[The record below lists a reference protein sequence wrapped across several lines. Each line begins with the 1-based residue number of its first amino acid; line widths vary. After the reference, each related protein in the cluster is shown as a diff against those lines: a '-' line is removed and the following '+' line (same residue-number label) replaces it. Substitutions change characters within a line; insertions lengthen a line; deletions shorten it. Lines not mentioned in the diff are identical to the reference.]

1 MILYQLQCSA
11 GHSFEGWFRNGATF
25 DQQAAAGEV
34 TCPVCGDHAIGK
46 APMAPNIARGRGRS
60 GAPGPEAGEAAAGG
74 APVPASPPA
83 APASAPMAELMRQL
97 RELRRHIESNAD
109 YVGDRFAE
117 EARRIHYG
125 EVEQRA
131 IYGEASQEQAEELRE
146 EGVAVSRIPWVPT
159 HDA

>member
-11 GHSFEGWFRNGATF
+11 GHSFEGWFRSGAAY

-34 TCPVCGDHAIGK
+34 CCPVCGDRGISK
-46 APMAPNIARGRGRS
+46 APMAPSITKGRGRDTAATPA
-60 GAPGPEAGEAAAGG
+60 GVPEVAPEAAPGTGG
-74 APVPASPPA
+74 TPA
-83 APASAPMAELMRQL
+83 AASAPMAELMQQL
-97 RELRRHIESNAD
+97 RALRRHVEANAD

-125 EVEQRA
+125 EVESRA
-131 IYGEASQEQAEELRE
+131 IYGEASPQQAEELRE
-146 EGVAVSRIPWVPT
+146 EGVAVSRIPWVPG